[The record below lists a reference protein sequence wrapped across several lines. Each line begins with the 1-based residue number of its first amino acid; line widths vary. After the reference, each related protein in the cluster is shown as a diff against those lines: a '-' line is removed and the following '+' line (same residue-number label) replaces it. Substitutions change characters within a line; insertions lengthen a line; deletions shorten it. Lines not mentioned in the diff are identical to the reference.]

1 MTHWEQKYLNLIQ
14 NNDECMKSHSSV
26 AQYWQAKKAME
37 IFLTLGGESI
47 SDEEI
52 NRNYHVQHEE
62 SLNLLQRTI
71 KKPAFSYLLV
81 VFGTIFVLHYYVW
94 NIYSSF

>member
-1 MTHWEQKYLNLIQ
+1 
-14 NNDECMKSHSSV
+14 MKSHSSV

-62 SLNLLQRTI
+62 SLNLL
-71 KKPAFSYLLV
+71 
-81 VFGTIFVLHYYVW
+81 
-94 NIYSSF
+94 